1 MNDDTLVLQTTG
13 LLKRYGGTAVVDQVD
28 LEVPRGAIYGFLG
41 PNGAGKTTTIRMLL
55 GLLAPDAGSVR
66 VFGLP
71 LATERARVLSR
82 LGALVETPSLYPHL
96 TGREN
101 LEVTR
106 RLLAVGKTAVSRA
119 LESAGLSEA
128 ADRPVSGY
136 SLGMKQRLGLAL
148 ALLASPEL
156 LVLDEPANGLDP
168 AGIQTMR
175 ATLKRLANDEGVTV
189 FLSSHLLS
197 EVEQLATHVGIL
209 GAGRLVFQGTRADLA
224 ARITPRLLLR
234 TEPLEA
240 VAALLRKT
248 GYVVER
254 RGNDD
259 SRALAVAVK
268 ANEDPAAVAAA
279 VAALEVRA
287 GHALHHLS
295 LERQSLEE
303 TFLELTAGRTMEDV
317 RCAA

>member
-1 MNDDTLVLQTTG
+1 MNDDTLVLQTKG
-13 LLKRYGGTAVVDQVD
+13 LLKRYGATAVVDQVD

-71 LATERARVLSR
+71 LATERARVLGR

-106 RLLAVGKTAVSRA
+106 RLLAVEKAALARA
-119 LESAGLSEA
+119 LESAGLTEA

-175 ATLKRLANDEGVTV
+175 ATLKRLANEEGVTV

-209 GAGRLVFQGTRADLA
+209 GSGRLVFQGTRAGLA
-224 ARITPRLLLR
+224 ARITPHLLLR
-234 TEPLEA
+234 AEPLEA
-240 VAALLRKT
+240 VAALLRKA
-248 GYVVER
+248 GYAVER
-254 RGNDD
+254 LAGEGV
-259 SRALAVAVK
+259 RALSVAVDS
-268 ANEDPAAVAAA
+268 EDAAAAVAAA
-279 VAALEVRA
+279 VSAHVVRA

-303 TFLELTAGRTMEDV
+303 TFLELTAGRTLEDV